1 MRRHTH
7 REFLQQH
14 RLGFL
19 PTFLTNDM
27 LNELVYCSVAT
38 RVMDAD
44 DLRELL
50 EHARRKNSSLD
61 VTGTLLYND
70 QTREFIQ
77 LLEGDS
83 ETLDMLMEKIK
94 SDGRHT
100 SIDVMYR
107 GQITTRSFE
116 GWSMAYRA
124 FADIPPALREGI
136 TSFRPGDS
144 REEHG
149 SSRASRARTIFTDLS
164 EKM

>member
-1 MRRHTH
+1 MRRFTH
-7 REFLQQH
+7 RERLQKH
-14 RLGFL
+14 LLCFL
-19 PTFLTNDM
+19 PTFFTNDM

-50 EHARRKNSSLD
+50 DHARSKNSSLG

-83 ETLDMLMEKIK
+83 ETLDMLMEKIS
-94 SDGRHT
+94 SDERHT
-100 SIDVMYR
+100 SIDIMYR
-107 GQITTRSFE
+107 GRIETRSFE

-124 FADIPPALREGI
+124 FADIAPPLREGI
-136 TSFRPGDS
+136 TSFRPDDS
-144 REEHG
+144 PEDQG
-149 SSRASRARTIFTDLS
+149 WSRASRARTIFTDLS
-164 EKM
+164 KKM